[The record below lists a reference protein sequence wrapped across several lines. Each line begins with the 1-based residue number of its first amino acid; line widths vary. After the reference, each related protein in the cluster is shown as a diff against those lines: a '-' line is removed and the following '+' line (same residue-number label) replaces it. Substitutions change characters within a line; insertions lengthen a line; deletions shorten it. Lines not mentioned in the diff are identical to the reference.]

1 MGGIKIEP
9 HRWSIT
15 PHSKCISINRSPE
28 LLPLK
33 SEKLYCYDCPCTSG
47 LKRSPALEAGLAGP
61 FPCPWLALTVC
72 FQPSSLSKFFPC
84 GISFRPMTSATARVV
99 GPARSKF
106 IPNTLPKPEFALQ
119 HLFQVAASL
128 VLINALPGA
137 LPSFKTPSLHPQ
149 QDSQP
154 SELCLDTSLHQLPS
168 LCLSCG
174 DPGRP
179 RWHLPQRGQRAWI
192 FQGKNSRIRSAP
204 CTAMPLAGLLSA
216 P

>member
-1 MGGIKIEP
+1 MLTCPGSGFGWTVSLSLAGSDHLFSALFSFKVLSLRDLIQAHDLGNCKN
-9 HRWSIT
+9 RWPSMLQI
-15 PHSKCISINRSPE
+15 HSKHTP
-28 LLPLK
+28 K
-33 SEKLYCYDCPCTSG
+33 KL
-47 LKRSPALEAGLAGP
+47 
-61 FPCPWLALTVC
+61 
-72 FQPSSLSKFFPC
+72 
-84 GISFRPMTSATARVV
+84 
-99 GPARSKF
+99 
-106 IPNTLPKPEFALQ
+106 EFALQ
-119 HLFQVAASL
+119 HLFQVAALL
-128 VLINALPGA
+128 VLINALPGV

-154 SELCLDTSLHQLPS
+154 SELCLNISLHQPPS

-179 RWHLPQRGQRAWI
+179 RWRLPQRVQRAWI